1 MQEQDLKNQDAL
13 IARNS
18 RTGESGVVTGL
29 NEDGSPKMED
39 PAKASKFLT
48 FDRHADILDNFLR
61 NFIAQCKNPT
71 IFNFFKV
78 SADQVPTTGF
88 AVNQMAQ
95 NPDMPGAKDMLA
107 GVEVKVPDGT
117 PAQEQTVA
125 QAPQPEQKKDTRRD
139 CQSGFRAGTDTA

>member
-78 SADQVPTTGF
+78 SADQVPNDGLCR
-88 AVNQMAQ
+88 Q
-95 NPDMPGAKDMLA
+95 
-107 GVEVKVPDGT
+107 PDGT
-117 PAQEQTVA
+117 EPRHA
-125 QAPQPEQKKDTRRD
+125 RRKGYA
-139 CQSGFRAGTDTA
+139 CRS